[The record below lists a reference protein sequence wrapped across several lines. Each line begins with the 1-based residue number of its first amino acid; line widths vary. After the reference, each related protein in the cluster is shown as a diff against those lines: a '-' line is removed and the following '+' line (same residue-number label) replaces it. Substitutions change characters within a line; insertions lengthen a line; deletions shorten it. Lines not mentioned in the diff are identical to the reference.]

1 MSRRYQLTDAQWGLI
16 EPLFLCRRI
25 SGRPTREP

>member
-16 EPLFLCRRI
+16 EPLFPYHRI
-25 SGRPTREP
+25 SGRPTRE